1 MARVNGLFN
10 IQGKLGNV
18 SFYTIKGGETVY
30 VRTKGG
36 PTARRIK
43 VGKEFEKLRKH
54 QAEWRGCVLFSRQ
67 LINGVYGLHKLG
79 DFNVSAAWNGLAKK
93 LMSTDKEHPV
103 GERSVLL
110 SQNKT
115 VLEGY
120 NMNRRFPFNSVFRTP
135 VSVEI
140 DYSALTAKISVS
152 RIVTAN
158 DLYNVQKLPYFR
170 LYFSFG
176 FISDLVYNTDDYK
189 YNYSPEIIVNEY
201 RTTEMYSK
209 KISTDWFVANDIIGE
224 SVYELKLHDEL
235 GAIALERTTAI
246 VGAGIEFGNIV
257 AGRAIEAVKNAC
269 CAKIIKVM

>member
-1 MARVNGLFN
+1 
-10 IQGKLGNV
+10 
-18 SFYTIKGGETVY
+18 
-30 VRTKGG
+30 
-36 PTARRIK
+36 
-43 VGKEFEKLRKH
+43 
-54 QAEWRGCVLFSRQ
+54 
-67 LINGVYGLHKLG
+67 
-79 DFNVSAAWNGLAKK
+79 
-93 LMSTDKEHPV
+93 MSTDKVHPV

-135 VSVEI
+135 ISVEI
-140 DYSALTAKISVS
+140 DRSTLTAKISVS

-209 KISTDWFVANDIIGE
+209 KISAGWFVANDIIEE

-257 AGRAIEAVKNAC
+257 AGGDIEAVKNAC